1 MKPSQKRKKP
11 KKEKAKKEKHL
22 KSFPQVFF
30 VIVVLSG
37 GERGAV
43 RMSKTETLAPE

>member
-30 VIVVLSG
+30 VIVLSG